1 MNLIIILIISFFTLF
16 SGNRVSDVQVFLED
30 GAGNKRIAFQK
41 TGTKGETGFAY
52 LDAGSYQLLI
62 EFPQQEGK
70 YIKEK
75 ERHRTLTKAT
85 YNEKKKTYYYQGLEG
100 FYAVKFKKR
109 KKIDRDSF
117 RAVFEESRGV
127 EEERFT
133 IAYFLAKRD
142 GAEISVIVKALTAK
156 QFKKATYKIGND
168 ISTMSILNIK

>member
-1 MNLIIILIISFFTLF
+1 MNLIIILIVSFFNLF

-30 GAGNKRIAFQK
+30 GSGSKRIAFQK
-41 TGTKGETGFAY
+41 TGTKGETGFGY

-62 EFPQQEGK
+62 QFPQQQGK

-85 YNEKKKTYYYQGLEG
+85 YNEKTKTYYYQGVEG

-117 RAVFEESRGV
+117 RAVFEESWGE

-133 IAYFLAKRD
+133 IAYLLAKRD
-142 GAEISVIVKALTAK
+142 GAEISVVVNALTAK
-156 QFKKATYKIGND
+156 QFKKATDKVGND
-168 ISTMSILNIK
+168 ISMISIRGIK

>member
-1 MNLIIILIISFFTLF
+1 MNLILLFVISFFTFF
-16 SGNRVSDVQVFLED
+16 SGNRVSNVRVFLED
-30 GAGNKRIAFQK
+30 ASGSKKIAFQK

-62 EFPQQEGK
+62 EFPQQQGK

-85 YNEKKKTYYYQGLEG
+85 YNEKIKTFYYQGEEG
-100 FYAVKFKKR
+100 YYAVKFKKR

-117 RAVFEESRGV
+117 RAVFEESRGE

-142 GAEISVIVKALTAK
+142 GAEILVKVTALTAK
-156 QFKKATYKIGND
+156 QFKKETDKVGND
-168 ISTMSILNIK
+168 ISMISIRGIK